1 MRTLLIAA
9 VLISAVLAAAKA
21 PVSASSQGKPPEG
34 PLPSQLG
41 SVTQTINAT
50 KLTLDYSRPVA
61 RGRALFGQ
69 LVPWGRIWTPGANDA
84 TTITASTDI
93 QVNGQ
98 KLPAG
103 TYTVW
108 SEPKPDAFAVIF
120 NRIFPVFHLRY
131 LDVAHNDVLR
141 VSSTPRQ
148 GGHMETLAWYFPVVD
163 GRRAEL
169 VFHWGTT
176 VVPLEITV
184 P

>member
-1 MRTLLIAA
+1 MRTLFIAA
-9 VLISAVLAAAKA
+9 VLQSALASAVLAAPA
-21 PVSASSQGKPPEG
+21 SAQEKPPAG
-34 PLPSQLG
+34 PKPSQLG
-41 SVTQTINAT
+41 SVTQQVNDTVI
-50 KLTLDYSRPVA
+50 TLEYSRPVA

-69 LVPWGRIWTPGANDA
+69 LVPWGRVWTPGANDA
-84 TTITASTDI
+84 TTITVSTDI

-108 SEPKPDAFAVIF
+108 SEPKPETFTVIF
-120 NRIFPVFHLRY
+120 NRIHPVFHLRY
-131 LDVAHNDVLR
+131 LEVAHNDVLR
-141 VSSTPRQ
+141 VPSTPRQ

-176 VVPLEITV
+176 VVPLDITV